1 MFLWPPREDFNEPRG
16 KRQSEGEGSNHKK
29 QRVGAVHEDPVD
41 QKDQNGDTALD
52 QIVKNVTGNPD
63 EATLCTL
70 STLLRYSKVI
80 EPETKDG
87 LGRILCLAV
96 ESGPIEPTKQ
106 FIKSLVHV
114 MDTTGLLEIL
124 KNTQRPWWNRPIL
137 DNHIHITSYITQV
150 IRVLQGKRDVDKLVL
165 ICQNVCPNSK
175 VHENEVNDVMSTM
188 VPMVLIMIDD
198 VDQTAATVTKS
209 HCPVATP

>member
-80 EPETKDG
+80 ELETKDR
-87 LGRILCLAV
+87 LGRILPLAV

-106 FIKSLVHV
+106 FIKSLVRNGPNRAARNIKKHAAHA
-114 MDTTGLLEIL
+114 GL
-124 KNTQRPWWNRPIL
+124 
-137 DNHIHITSYITQV
+137 HYITTS
-150 IRVLQGKRDVDKLVL
+150 ISLY
-165 ICQNVCPNSK
+165 I
-175 VHENEVNDVMSTM
+175 
-188 VPMVLIMIDD
+188 
-198 VDQTAATVTKS
+198 S
-209 HCPVATP
+209 HR